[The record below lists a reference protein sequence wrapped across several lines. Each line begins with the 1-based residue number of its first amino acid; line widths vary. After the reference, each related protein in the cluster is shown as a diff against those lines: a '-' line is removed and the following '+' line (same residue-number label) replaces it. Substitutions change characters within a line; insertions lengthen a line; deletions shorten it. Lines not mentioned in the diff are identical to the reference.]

1 MHLLTIM
8 LPVGWFLCHVLIL
21 LIVKNKKQA
30 RPILILMGLL
40 FLLIFAIK
48 PYTYDLNKYSL
59 YFNTGFIQTMNW
71 GWHEIGEP
79 IRLDP
84 RDVTGEPFRDGFE
97 IGFRSLSR
105 LTTAILPLGQ
115 MIPRLDIDFGDFQ
128 QRTPRAD
135 AIVYLIGI
143 IGFVLLYISARLMV
157 FTNSVSEKKID
168 WSPLLT
174 GSVVL
179 GSVFF
184 LVGSQNSLR
193 QFLAISVLILGIS
206 FLSSKRF
213 YAISIVLILLSGAF
227 HKWVPV
233 IGILIVVTSLIGK
246 LDKIYMSNGN
256 IRPFRINKSE
266 WLSCLLGIAL
276 VLLGKAIIVY
286 GLVHWNIPLIA
297 DLKPYVISAEQFDS
311 SERVHALIKA
321 IAIFVVVV
329 CSEILLGNTST
340 TGYMD
345 LRGLRRRALALS
357 LPFVIYPEI
366 FSRLLMIYWA
376 IEILFL
382 VSSLSSRD
390 LRIRAGAALI
400 FLSYGIAPNA
410 LNILV
415 GSQWIHSL

>member
-1 MHLLTIM
+1 M
-8 LPVGWFLCHVLIL
+8 
-21 LIVKNKKQA
+21 
-30 RPILILMGLL
+30 
-40 FLLIFAIK
+40 
-48 PYTYDLNKYSL
+48 
-59 YFNTGFIQTMNW
+59 
-71 GWHEIGEP
+71 
-79 IRLDP
+79 
-84 RDVTGEPFRDGFE
+84 TGEPFRDGFE
-97 IGFRSLSR
+97 IGFRSLSH
-105 LTTAILPLGQ
+105 LATAILPVGQ

-143 IGFVLLYISARLMV
+143 IGFVLLYISARSMV
-157 FTNSVSEKKID
+157 YTNSVSEKTID

-193 QFLAISVLILGIS
+193 QFLAITILILGIS
-206 FLSSKRF
+206 FLRSKRF

-233 IGILIVVTSLIGK
+233 VGIFIVVISLISK
-246 LDKIYMSNGN
+246 LDKTYMSNGN
-256 IRPFRINKSE
+256 IRPFRINTSE

-276 VLLGKAIIVY
+276 VLLCKVVLIY
-286 GLVHWNIPLIA
+286 GLVHWNVPLIA

-311 SERVHALIKA
+311 SERVYALIKA
-321 IAIFVVVV
+321 IAVLVVVV
-329 CSEILLGNTST
+329 CSEILLGHTSA

-345 LRGLRRRALALS
+345 LRGLRRRAFALI

-366 FSRLLMIYWA
+366 FSRLLMVYWA
-376 IEILFL
+376 IEVLFL
-382 VSSLSSRD
+382 VSSLSSRE
-390 LRIRAGAALI
+390 LRTRAGAALV

-410 LNILV
+410 LNVLV
-415 GSQWIHSL
+415 GSQWIHSF